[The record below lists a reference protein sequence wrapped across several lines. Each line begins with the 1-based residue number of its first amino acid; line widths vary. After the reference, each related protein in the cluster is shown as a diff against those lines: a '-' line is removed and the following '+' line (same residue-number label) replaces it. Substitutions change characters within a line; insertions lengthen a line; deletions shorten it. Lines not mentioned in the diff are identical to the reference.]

1 MTFKESYLLLF
12 LFSLLYWKHI
22 DLWPSNRGTQ
32 GTANFVYCYETG
44 LVSLVTNIAQQCVH
58 IYENKRL
65 SEGKECHGRQRSG
78 VFSPQ
83 SVVFIHHTT
92 SKSAITLTPRTNSS
106 EKNRG
111 SNNFW
116 TQLNQTRPNLSGP
129 CTKYSNITKKLSIVS
144 YFTYVPCLQTSVGKW
159 QNILLL
165 YSCLCL
171 SFYIYLDDISPDN
184 YTIFSS
190 YHGCIPSNHL
200 YKCQVVK
207 KNNHFLWHYKS
218 LTSFCPIIT

>member
-22 DLWPSNRGTQ
+22 DLWPSKRGTQ

-116 TQLNQTRPNLSGP
+116 TQLIKQGP
-129 CTKYSNITKKLSIVS
+129 I
-144 YFTYVPCLQTSVGKW
+144 CLDHAR
-159 QNILLL
+159 NILTLQQSSQSFHTSHMFHVCKQVLGNDKIFFFSILVCVYHFTFIWMIFLL
-165 YSCLCL
+165 ITIL
-171 SFYIYLDDISPDN
+171 SFLHITHAFLLIIYINVKLLRKITISCD
-184 YTIFSS
+184 TIKALHR
-190 YHGCIPSNHL
+190 YAP
-200 YKCQVVK
+200 
-207 KNNHFLWHYKS
+207 
-218 LTSFCPIIT
+218 

>member
-22 DLWPSNRGTQ
+22 DLWPSKRGTQ

-65 SEGKECHGRQRSG
+65 SEGKECHGRQWSG

-92 SKSAITLTPRTNSS
+92 SKSAITLTPRTNST

-116 TQLNQTRPNLSGP
+116 TQLIKQGP
-129 CTKYSNITKKLSIVS
+129 I
-144 YFTYVPCLQTSVGKW
+144 CLDHAR
-159 QNILLL
+159 NILTLQKSSQSFHTSHMFHVCKQALGNDKIFFFSILVCVYHFTFIWMIFLL
-165 YSCLCL
+165 ITIL
-171 SFYIYLDDISPDN
+171 SFLHITDAFLLIIYINVKLLRKITISCD
-184 YTIFSS
+184 TIKALHR
-190 YHGCIPSNHL
+190 YAP
-200 YKCQVVK
+200 
-207 KNNHFLWHYKS
+207 
-218 LTSFCPIIT
+218 